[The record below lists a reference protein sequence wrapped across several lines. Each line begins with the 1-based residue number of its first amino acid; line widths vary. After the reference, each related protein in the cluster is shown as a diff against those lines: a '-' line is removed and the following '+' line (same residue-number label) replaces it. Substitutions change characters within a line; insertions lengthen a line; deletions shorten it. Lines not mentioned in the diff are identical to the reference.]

1 MRKMSI
7 HYPLGTRIARLTSV
21 RVERLLPVEGEV
33 LVSAG
38 DWVEP
43 FDVVARCQSRGE
55 IHVVDV
61 GKALDMPHDRAAK
74 LVLKSVGDKVQSGDV
89 LAESKRRLG
98 GTKRRCTAPV
108 DGRVTALRKGWVLIE
123 SSPSTLELPARMKG
137 RVSSVIPDLGVV
149 ITAVGTLIQ
158 GAWGIGGE
166 AKGLL
171 KVAVDGP
178 HKPLLA
184 RYLDAS
190 CNGTL
195 LVAGRILDR
204 HAVEQAAEAK
214 VRGIIVGSVT
224 AELVPLLQSVPYSVL
239 ITEGFGNLPM
249 SQEVFAL
256 LRNSAGREAMLR
268 TGTETSPS
276 TERPEVLI
284 PLKVEGEL
292 PPEATDPPSF
302 RVGML
307 VQGLRSPYLGT
318 TGTVVSLPALAQVM
332 ESGARLAVAEV
343 ERLKDGEVVRIPL
356 TNLEPVY

>member
-1 MRKMSI
+1 VGKMSI

-21 RVERLLPVEGEV
+21 RVERLLPMRGEV
-33 LVSAG
+33 LVAAG

-43 FDVVARCQSRGE
+43 SDVVARCQVRGPVQ
-55 IHVVDV
+55 VVDV
-61 GKALDMPHDRAAK
+61 GTALGIPHDRAAK

-89 LAESKRRLG
+89 LAESKGMLG
-98 GTKRRCTAPV
+98 GSRRSCTAPV
-108 DGRVTALRKGWVLIE
+108 DGQVTALRKGWVLID
-123 SSPSTLELPARMKG
+123 SSPSTFELRAQMKG
-137 RVSSVIPDLGVV
+137 QVTGVIPDLGVI

-158 GAWGIGGE
+158 GAWGSGGE
-166 AKGLL
+166 AEGVLRI
-171 KVAVDGP
+171 AVDRP

-214 VRGIIVGSVT
+214 VRGIIVGSV
-224 AELVPLLQSVPYSVL
+224 AAKLVPLLQSVPYPTL
-239 ITEGFGNLPM
+239 ITEGFGDLPM
-249 SQEVFAL
+249 SQEVFAV

-268 TGTETSPS
+268 TGTETSLS
-276 TERPEVLI
+276 AKRPEVLI

-292 PPEATDPPSF
+292 PPEVSGPPSF
-302 RVGML
+302 HVGML
-307 VQGLRSPYLGT
+307 VRGLRAPHFGT
-318 TGTVVSLPALAQVM
+318 TGTVVSLPVLAQVM

-343 ERLKDGEVVRIPL
+343 ERLKDGEVVPIPL
-356 TNLEPVY
+356 ANLEPLY